1 VAHLSPPA
9 IVNCS
14 PTSDDD
20 GSPVHY
26 LTARM
31 LDDQPPA
38 LRWLLPRLRVP
49 RELHPALVNR
59 LAGPNGQ
66 RLLAALTRGNN
77 VVERAL
83 GAPGERA
90 CTA

>member
-1 VAHLSPPA
+1 
-9 IVNCS
+9 VNCS
-14 PTSDDD
+14 STSDDD
-20 GSPVHY
+20 GSPVQY

-38 LRWLLPRLRVP
+38 LRWLLPRLSVP
-49 RELHPALVNR
+49 SELHPDLVDR

-66 RLLAALTRGNN
+66 RLLAVLTRGSS

-83 GAPGERA
+83 GAPAARA